1 MPGTKTYI
9 VIWVALVV
17 ATIAEVAIRSF
28 SAEVFTILAILILIA
43 AGKAVTIA
51 LYYQHLRYESWRL
64 SVAPIAAIIGI
75 TALALSAAYSLSMGM
90 M

>member
-9 VIWVALVV
+9 AIWIGLVV
-17 ATIAEVAIRSF
+17 ATIVEVLIRSF
-28 SAEVFTILAILILIA
+28 STAIFGILVVLILIA

-51 LYYQHLRYESWRL
+51 LYYQHLRYEQKRL
-64 SVAPIAAIIGI
+64 SVAPIAAIIGVAAVAI
-75 TALALSAAYSLSMGM
+75 SAAYSLSMGM

>member
-9 VIWVALVV
+9 AIWIGLVV
-17 ATIAEVAIRSF
+17 ATIVEVLIRSF
-28 SAEVFTILAILILIA
+28 STAIFGIVVVLILIA

-51 LYYQHLRYESWRL
+51 LYYQHLRYEQKRL
-64 SVAPIAAIIGI
+64 SVAPIAAIVGVAAVAI
-75 TALALSAAYSLSMGM
+75 SAAYSLSMGM

>member
-9 VIWVALVV
+9 AIWIGLVV
-17 ATIAEVAIRSF
+17 ATIVEVLIRSF
-28 SAEVFTILAILILIA
+28 STAIFGIVVVLILIA

-51 LYYQHLRYESWRL
+51 LYYQHLRYEQKRL
-64 SVAPIAAIIGI
+64 SVAPIAAIIGVAAVAI
-75 TALALSAAYSLSMGM
+75 SAAYSLSMGM